1 MSLYMFVLVL
11 GCRYTC
17 VEAIN
22 CPQLRPH
29 LTLKYIL
36 SAYMCMCVS
45 VCALMMY
52 VNVTCTH
59 HGSRTILWH
68 HFSHSIFEADSG
80 DHCQT
85 DSIYQVNSWPSILF
99 FIFLSIYFYFVSL
112 SILPSCVCVSG
123 ALKSQAIR
131 FGWRVTGV
139 CELPHRCWEAN
150 LGLLQ
155 EWQGLSFAEPSLQS
169 PVPSVLCLRQDS
181 ALVI

>member
-52 VNVTCTH
+52 SMSHVHIMVREQFCGIISLIPSLRLIQGITVRQIVFTKW
-59 HGSRTILWH
+59 ILGLP
-68 HFSHSIFEADSG
+68 FYF
-80 DHCQT
+80 
-85 DSIYQVNSWPSILF
+85 LF
-99 FIFLSIYFYFVSL
+99 FYPFIFILCLWVFCPPVCVYLVLSKARPSDLDGELQVFVSCHIDAEKQTWVFCKSDKGFHLL
-112 SILPSCVCVSG
+112 S
-123 ALKSQAIR
+123 
-131 FGWRVTGV
+131 
-139 CELPHRCWEAN
+139 
-150 LGLLQ
+150 LL
-155 EWQGLSFAEPSLQS
+155 SSLQS
-169 PVPSVLCLRQDS
+169 PQFCV
-181 ALVI
+181 